1 MQQQRADDAAL
12 HRAVAGCELVE
23 AFEGAEMKVEAGDA
37 AALAPALRPPHDA
50 LKTGEGHWARGV
62 TTLIQLPKL
71 MTAAGKSAGES
82 GMLTGAMTVALAK
95 AVAA

>member
-1 MQQQRADDAAL
+1 MNFCL
-12 HRAVAGCELVE
+12 HVRSTLWSGEP
-23 AFEGAEMKVEAGDA
+23 GPT
-37 AALAPALRPPHDA
+37 LAPALRPPHDA